1 MELDHAQLLEQRGAA
16 VRAESLL
23 ANMHEL
29 LCLQSDRA
37 VPLLGR
43 IALRRGRLALCQ
55 GLDEQAADFFQAGL
69 EDCVRNHDKRALY
82 GFLGQAQL
90 AANQGDYA
98 QAFVRLRDAERLMQQ
113 RQIPDTVYRGA
124 LLQVSSQC
132 WLQQGRPE
140 LAREALSRVLNHY
153 RGPQARQAPPA
164 TLELIPRIEYL
175 LILAEVKLQRV
186 EDPLARLAALLEHAQ
201 ANGMISLEAELLLA
215 MAEAAFMVGEQGNAR
230 QFFEK
235 GVAKANRCNLQPLL
249 AQLNRRC
256 PGFLSELHMI
266 DNNEP
271 FSDKDINESPL
282 SLRELEVLELIASG
296 SSNRQIADKLFISL
310 HTVKTHVRRI
320 HGKLGVE
327 RRTHAVA
334 RARMLGLCG

>member
-1 MELDHAQLLEQRGAA
+1 ML
-16 VRAESLL
+16 
-23 ANMHEL
+23 
-29 LCLQSDRA
+29 
-37 VPLLGR
+37 
-43 IALRRGRLALCQ
+43 
-55 GLDEQAADFFQAGL
+55 
-69 EDCVRNHDKRALY
+69 K
-82 GFLGQAQL
+82 
-90 AANQGDYA
+90 
-98 QAFVRLRDAERLMQQ
+98 
-113 RQIPDTVYRGA
+113 
-124 LLQVSSQC
+124 
-132 WLQQGRPE
+132 
-140 LAREALSRVLNHY
+140 HY

-186 EDPLARLAALLEHAQ
+186 ENPLARLAALLEHAQ
-201 ANGMISLEAELLLA
+201 VNAMVSLEAELLLA
-215 MAEAAFMVGEQGNAR
+215 MAEAAFMVGELGSAR

-235 GVAKANRCNLQPLL
+235 GETKANRCNLPQLL
-249 AQLNRRC
+249 TQLYRRC
-256 PGFLSELHMI
+256 PSLLSELHVV

-271 FSDKDINESPL
+271 CSDRETNESPL